1 MTLCLPHLRGRA
13 EGGMEYSGFH
23 IETPPVLA
31 DARLRSLYDHWVAMA
46 QAAGGLPSIQ
56 AFDPLHLPRLLSNL
70 WILEVAAD
78 THRFRMRLAGESI
91 NAVYR
96 RNIGGQYFSDVFQP
110 SEVALMV
117 ERYTRTLTEPAIV
130 RAIGA
135 VYVAAGRLIHGE
147 RLALPMVGRSGLTD
161 TMLGATFY
169 DERTVEPGAVHV
181 LHNEP
186 SFYPVRAAN
195 HQPPE
200 IAGG

>member
-1 MTLCLPHLRGRA
+1 MA
-13 EGGMEYSGFH
+13 YSGFE

-31 DARLRSLYDHWVAMA
+31 DVRLRSLYEYWAA
-46 QAAGGLPSIQ
+46 LGRAAGGLPAIQ
-56 AFDPLHLPRLLSNL
+56 AFDPLRQPRLLSNL
-70 WILEVAAD
+70 WILEVEPD
-78 THRFRMRLAGESI
+78 TNRLRMRLAGESI
-91 NAVYR
+91 NSVYR

-117 ERYTRTLTEPAIV
+117 ARYTRTLTEPAIV

-135 VYVAAGRLIHGE
+135 VYVAAGRLTQGE
-147 RLALPMVGRSGLTD
+147 RLALPMIGRTGLTD

-181 LHNEP
+181 LSNEP
-186 SFYPVRAAN
+186 TFYPVHAAN
-195 HQPPE
+195 HRPPPQ

>member
-1 MTLCLPHLRGRA
+1 MG
-13 EGGMEYSGFH
+13 YSGFQ

-31 DARLRSLYDHWVAMA
+31 DVRLRLLYDYWLALA
-46 QAAGGLPSIQ
+46 RAADGLPPLQ
-56 AFDPLHLPRLLSNL
+56 AFDPLRLPKLLPNL
-70 WILEVAAD
+70 WILEVAPD
-78 THRFRMRLAGESI
+78 TRRFRMRLAGESI
-91 NAVYR
+91 NAIYR

-117 ERYTRTLTEPAIV
+117 ERYTRALSEPAIV

-135 VYVAAGRLIHGE
+135 VYVAAGRLSQGE
-147 RLALPMVGRSGLTD
+147 RLAMPMIGRSGLTD

-181 LHNEP
+181 THNEP
-186 SFYPVRAAN
+186 TFYPVHAGN
-195 HQPPE
+195 HRPPQ

>member
-1 MTLCLPHLRGRA
+1 MLAAFARPEWRGMA
-13 EGGMEYSGFH
+13 WSGFH

-31 DARLRSLYDHWVAMA
+31 DERLRSLYEYWVALGR
-46 QAAGGLPSIQ
+46 AADGLPQVQ

-70 WILEVAAD
+70 WILEVVAD
-78 THRFRMRLAGESI
+78 TQRFRMRLAGESI
-91 NAVYR
+91 NAVYG
-96 RNIGGQYFSDVFQP
+96 RNVGGQYFSDVFQP

-130 RAIGA
+130 RAIGT
-135 VYVAAGRLIHGE
+135 VYVAAGRLIQGE
-147 RLALPMVGRSGLTD
+147 RLALPMLGRSGLTD

-195 HQPPE
+195 HKPPV
-200 IAGG
+200 ITGP

>member
-1 MTLCLPHLRGRA
+1 MLAAFARPGWR
-13 EGGMEYSGFH
+13 GMEYSGFQ
-23 IETPPVLA
+23 IETPPVLV
-31 DARLRSLYDHWVAMA
+31 DARLRSLYEYWHALGV
-46 QAAGGLPSIQ
+46 AAGGLPSIQ
-56 AFDPLHLPRLLSNL
+56 AFDPLRLPRLLSNL

-117 ERYTRTLTEPAIV
+117 ARYTRTLTEPAIV

-135 VYVAAGRLIHGE
+135 VYVAAGRLTQGE
-147 RLALPMVGRSGLTD
+147 RLALPMLGRSGLTD

-186 SFYPVRAAN
+186 NFYPVRAAN
-195 HQPPE
+195 HKPPQ
-200 IAGG
+200 IAGP

>member
-1 MTLCLPHLRGRA
+1 MLAALARPGWR
-13 EGGMEYSGFH
+13 GMEYSGFH

-31 DARLRSLYDHWVAMA
+31 DARLQSLYEYWAA
-46 QAAGGLPSIQ
+46 LGRAAGGLPSIQ

-70 WILEVAAD
+70 WILEVAHD
-78 THRFRMRLAGESI
+78 TQRFRMRLAGESI
-91 NAVYR
+91 NSVYR
-96 RNIGGQYFSDVFQP
+96 RNIGGQYFSDVFQS

-117 ERYTRTLTEPAIV
+117 ARYTRTLTEPAIV

-135 VYVAAGRLIHGE
+135 VYVAAGRLIQGE
-147 RLALPMVGRSGLTD
+147 RLALPMVGRTGFTD

-181 LHNEP
+181 LSNEP
-186 SFYPVRAAN
+186 TFYPVRAAN
-195 HQPPE
+195 HRPPPQ

>member
-1 MTLCLPHLRGRA
+1 MLAAFARPEWRGMA
-13 EGGMEYSGFH
+13 WSGFH

-31 DARLRSLYDHWVAMA
+31 DERLRSLYEYWVALGR
-46 QAAGGLPSIQ
+46 AADGLPQVQ

-70 WILEVAAD
+70 WILEVVAD
-78 THRFRMRLAGESI
+78 AQRFRMRLAGESI
-91 NAVYR
+91 NAVYG
-96 RNIGGQYFSDVFQP
+96 RNVGGQYFSDVFQP

-130 RAIGA
+130 RAIGT
-135 VYVAAGRLIHGE
+135 VYVAAGRLIQGE
-147 RLALPMVGRSGLTD
+147 RLALPMLGRSGLTD

-195 HQPPE
+195 HKPPV
-200 IAGG
+200 ITGP

>member
-1 MTLCLPHLRGRA
+1 
-13 EGGMEYSGFH
+13 MEYSGFQ

-31 DARLRSLYDHWVAMA
+31 DARLRSLYEYWHALGV
-46 QAAGGLPSIQ
+46 AAGGLPQVQ
-56 AFDPLHLPRLLSNL
+56 ALDPLHLPRLLSNL
-70 WILEVAAD
+70 WILEVAPD
-78 THRFRMRLAGESI
+78 TQRFRMRLAGESI

-117 ERYTRTLTEPAIV
+117 ARYTRTLTEPAIV
-130 RAIGA
+130 RAIGT
-135 VYVAAGRLIHGE
+135 VYVAAGRLIQGE
-147 RLALPMVGRSGLTD
+147 RLALPMLGRSGYTD

-169 DERTVEPGAVHV
+169 DERTVEPGAVRV
-181 LHNEP
+181 LSNEP

-195 HQPPE
+195 HRPPPQ